1 MKFIKHF
8 FINSKNKF
16 ISLPKFIRILLII
29 ILVGGVGWFTYSKI
43 QGSKNSQVQYQTT
56 TVAKGTLITS
66 ISATGTITSSNKTAI
81 TTGATGTIKK
91 VYVKNGDTVTKGQ
104 KIAEITLDDDGT
116 YNQTIAWANYTSMLE
131 KEKQAIADQT
141 SADLQ
146 MWQARQAVLDA
157 QEEYNNMVSGGWN
170 PKTKA
175 EYTYN
180 EKAIVTKTLDEV
192 KKKFTA
198 DETTFNNYAATI
210 AKAKQQTSN
219 AYDNYKKVSSTIY
232 APVNGTISNLSLAEG
247 VIISNSSTSITV
259 STGTNSN
266 ENSSSVTSHT
276 VGSITN
282 PKGQYQATLSLTESD
297 IVKIKSGQKVT
308 LTMDAFEGV
317 TFTGEVLSV
326 DIAGSTNSG
335 VTSYS
340 VVVLLDDTDKEIY
353 TNMAVTATIIIN
365 SKSDILLIPS
375 TAIETA
381 NDGTSTV
388 QVVKDGVTSVTT
400 VTLGSTN
407 DSQTEIV
414 SGLSEGDTVISS
426 SISNQLKSNNN
437 SSSDFS
443 SSNRSTNSNSN
454 FRSGSGG
461 VMMMNAGG
469 PPGM

>member
-1 MKFIKHF
+1 MKSIKQIIVNF
-8 FINSKNKF
+8 KNKF
-16 ISLPKFIRILLII
+16 ISLPKFLKII
-29 ILVGGVGWFTYSKI
+29 IIIAIIGGAGWFTFSKI
-43 QGSKNSQVQYQTT
+43 QNSKSSQVSYKTT
-56 TVAKGTLITS
+56 TVEKGTLVTS

-91 VYVKNGDTVTKGQ
+91 VYVKNGDTVAKGQ
-104 KIAEITLDDDGT
+104 KIAEITLDDDGV

-131 KEKQAIADQT
+131 KEKQSIADQT

-146 MWQARQAVLDA
+146 MWQDRQAVLDA
-157 QEEYNNMVSGGWN
+157 QEEYNNMIAGAWN

-180 EKAIVTKTLDEV
+180 EKAIVEKTLDEV

-198 DETTFNNYAATI
+198 DETTYNNYSAVI
-210 AKAKQQTSN
+210 AKAKQQTAN
-219 AYDNYKKVSSTIY
+219 AYDNYKKVSSVIY
-232 APVNGTISNLSLAEG
+232 APVAGVISNLSLAEG

-259 STGTNSN
+259 STGTNSS

-297 IVKIKSGQKVT
+297 IVKIKSSQKVI
-308 LTMDAFEGV
+308 LTMDAFSGV
-317 TFTGEVLSV
+317 TFTGSVLSV
-326 DIAGSTNSG
+326 DVAGSTNSG

-353 TNMAVTATIIIN
+353 TNMAVTATIIID
-365 SKSDILLIPS
+365 SKSDVLLIPS
-375 TAIETA
+375 TAIDTA

-388 QVVKDGVTSVTT
+388 QLIKDGITSTVT

-407 DSQTEIV
+407 DSQTEIK
-414 SGLSEGDTVISS
+414 SGLSEGDTIISS
-426 SISNQLKSNNN
+426 SISNQSKSNNN
-437 SSSDFS
+437 TSSDFS
-443 SSNRSTNSNSN
+443 SSNRTNSSGNTI
-454 FRSGSGG
+454 RSTGTFIMS
-461 VMMMNAGG
+461 GG

>member
-1 MKFIKHF
+1 MKPVKHF
-8 FINSKNKF
+8 FVNLKNKF
-16 ISLPKFIRILLII
+16 TSLPKFIQII
-29 ILVGGVGWFTYSKI
+29 IIITIVASAGWFSYSKI
-43 QGSKNSQVQYQTT
+43 TGSKNSSIQFKTT
-56 TVAKGTLITS
+56 TVEKGTLITS
-66 ISATGTITSSNKTAI
+66 ISATGTITSSNKSAI

-104 KIAEITLDDDGT
+104 KIADITLDDDGI
-116 YNQTIAWANYTSMLE
+116 YNQTIAWANYTSMLQ

-141 SADLQ
+141 SADIQ
-146 MWQARQAVLDA
+146 MWQDRQAVLDA
-157 QEEYNNMVSGGWN
+157 QEEYNNMTAGAWN

-180 EKAIVTKTLDEV
+180 EKAIVEKTLDEV

-198 DETTFNNYAATI
+198 DETTYNNYAAVI
-210 AKAKQQTSN
+210 AKAKQQTAN

-232 APVNGTISNLSLAEG
+232 APVAGIVSNLSLADG
-247 VIISNSSTSITV
+247 VIISNSSDSITV

-282 PKGQYQATLSLTESD
+282 PKGQYQATISLTESD

-308 LTMDAFEGV
+308 LTMDAFSGI
-317 TFTGEVLSV
+317 TFTGSVLSV
-326 DIAGSTNSG
+326 DVSGSSNSG

-365 SKSDILLIPS
+365 SQADVLLIPS
-375 TAIETA
+375 TAIETSS
-381 NDGTSTV
+381 DGTSTV
-388 QVVKDGVTSVTT
+388 QIIKDGVTSNIT

-407 DSQTEIV
+407 DSQTEIK
-414 SGLSEGDTVISS
+414 SGLNEGDIIISS
-426 SISNQLKSNNN
+426 SLTNQSKSNNN
-437 SSSDFS
+437 TSSDFS
-443 SSNRSTNSNSN
+443 SSNRNSNS
-454 FRSGSGG
+454 R
-461 VMMMNAGG
+461 NAGTFIMG
-469 PPGM
+469 GGPGM

>member
-1 MKFIKHF
+1 MKFIKQIF
-8 FINSKNKF
+8 VNFKNKF
-16 ISLPKFIRILLII
+16 ISLPKIFRII
-29 ILVGGVGWFTYSKI
+29 IIVFIISGAGWFTYSQI
-43 QGSKNSQVQYQTT
+43 QNSQKSQVSYKTT
-56 TVAKGTLITS
+56 TVEKGTLVTS

-81 TTGATGTIKK
+81 TTGGTGTIKK
-91 VYVKNGDTVTKGQ
+91 VYTKNGDTVTKGQ
-104 KIAEITLDDDGT
+104 KIAEITLDDDGI

-141 SADLQ
+141 SADIQ
-146 MWQARQAVLDA
+146 MWQDRQSVLDA
-157 QEEYNNMVSGGWN
+157 QEEYNNMIAGAWN

-198 DETTFNNYAATI
+198 DETTYNNYTATI
-210 AKAKQQTSN
+210 AKAKQQTAN
-219 AYDNYKKVSSTIY
+219 AYDNYKKVSSIIY
-232 APVNGTISNLSLAEG
+232 APISGTISNLSLAEG

-297 IVKIKSGQKVT
+297 IVKIKAGQKVT
-308 LTMDAFEGV
+308 LTLDAFENV
-317 TFTGEVLSV
+317 TFTGSVLSV
-326 DIAGSTNSG
+326 DVAGSTNSG

-353 TNMAVTATIIIN
+353 TNMAVTATIIID
-365 SKSDILLIPS
+365 SKADVLLVPS
-375 TAIETA
+375 TAIET
-381 NDGTSTV
+381 NSDGTSTI
-388 QVVKDGVTSVTT
+388 QVIKDGVTSNIT

-407 DSQTEIV
+407 DSQTEIK
-414 SGLSEGDTVISS
+414 SGLNEGDTIISS
-426 SISNQLKSNNN
+426 SVSNQLKSNNN
-437 SSSDFS
+437 TSSDFS
-443 SSNRSTNSNSN
+443 SSNRNNSNS
-454 FRSGSGG
+454 RSGNSNFMMG
-461 VMMMNAGG
+461 VGG